1 MVVLLAFVALLYYYG
16 AIHELKMPVSSPEI
30 TLPARDSL
38 APHHYRLGPNW
49 VRKNAY
55 GIHELYVEGSPYQRG
70 IANGA
75 LTQELIEIQE
85 KAFTD
90 QIRVMIP
97 SDRYLFLLKYL
108 IGFMNRDL
116 EDYVRAP
123 LRQEIYG
130 VSQFASPE
138 FNWIGK
144 PYARLLN
151 YHAAH
156 DIGHALQNMM
166 LVGCT
171 SFGVWDRYTEDGSLL
186 LGRNFDFWVG
196 DAFAEQKI
204 LAFVKPDS
212 GYGYVSVCW
221 GGFVGVVSGMNDQ
234 GLTVTINAAP
244 GSLAWKARTPV
255 SLVAR
260 EILQFASNLE
270 EAQAILAKRPVFVS
284 ESFLIGSAKDGK
296 AWVVEKTPDTM
307 ALYQGSSGRI
317 QCTNFYQATALAE
330 KENNKDELLEGAS
343 AYRYQRL
350 SELVDA
356 QIPMDP
362 GAVAK
367 ILRDK
372 QGIGGASIGMGNEK
386 AINQFI
392 AHHAIIFQPDSGRFW
407 ISTDPWQMGAFLCY
421 DLHEVLNGGM
431 PKPGVPLYDSLRL
444 LPADPFLQ
452 TPAYDRYQAYRK
464 MRQVLLKG
472 GSVDTSQWLS
482 LNPHYYET
490 YELAGDFAARQ
501 GWNEAAQRFYQRAL
515 DQEIPRLSQRR
526 GIEKKQSKL

>member
-1 MVVLLAFVALLYYYG
+1 
-16 AIHELKMPVSSPEI
+16 
-30 TLPARDSL
+30 
-38 APHHYRLGPNW
+38 
-49 VRKNAY
+49 
-55 GIHELYVEGSPYQRG
+55 
-70 IANGA
+70 
-75 LTQELIEIQE
+75 
-85 KAFTD
+85 
-90 QIRVMIP
+90 
-97 SDRYLFLLKYL
+97 
-108 IGFMNRDL
+108 
-116 EDYVRAP
+116 
-123 LRQEIYG
+123 
-130 VSQFASPE
+130 
-138 FNWIGK
+138 
-144 PYARLLN
+144 
-151 YHAAH
+151 
-156 DIGHALQNMM
+156 
-166 LVGCT
+166 
-171 SFGVWDRYTEDGSLL
+171 L

-407 ISTDPWQMGAFLCY
+407 ISTDPWQMGAFLC
-421 DLHEVLNGGM
+421 
-431 PKPGVPLYDSLRL
+431 
-444 LPADPFLQ
+444 
-452 TPAYDRYQAYRK
+452 
-464 MRQVLLKG
+464 
-472 GSVDTSQWLS
+472 
-482 LNPHYYET
+482 
-490 YELAGDFAARQ
+490 
-501 GWNEAAQRFYQRAL
+501 
-515 DQEIPRLSQRR
+515 
-526 GIEKKQSKL
+526 